1 MKCVTYNVQYGNG
14 ADGVFD
20 LDRIIR
26 ELQEADIIALQEVE
40 RFWPHGG
47 NMDQVA
53 FFRKS
58 YPGHY
63 CVYGPGVDLHLP
75 GALPGDDRR
84 RQFGNLILSR
94 YPVLSVRNHL
104 LPKRGSIGPMSIQRS
119 ALEATVRV
127 NGMPLRIYSIHL
139 THLSAQTRMPQIS
152 RILQLHRDAL
162 HEGFPVSC
170 DYESFNITDEL
181 FDAAV
186 AEQALMFGDFNFGPD
201 SKEYEAIVGPVSDY
215 GGHIT
220 SHDGFVDAWCQA
232 GGEKMG
238 GATSDVQGVPT
249 RMDYCFV
256 SASLRDRIVSC
267 SVDDSARGSD
277 HLPVRLEIDL

>member
-1 MKCVTYNVQYGNG
+1 MKCVTYNIQYGNG
-14 ADGVFD
+14 PDGVFD
-20 LDRIIR
+20 LPRIVR
-26 ELQEADIIALQEVE
+26 EIQGADIIALQEVE
-40 RFWPHGG
+40 RFWPRS
-47 NMDQVA
+47 NDMDQVD
-53 FFRKS
+53 FFQGNC
-58 YPGHY
+58 PDHY
-63 CVYGPGVDLHLP
+63 CVYGPGVDVHLP
-75 GALPGDDRR
+75 GTPPGDARR

-94 YPVLSVRNHL
+94 YPVLYMRNHL
-104 LPKRGSIGPMSIQRS
+104 LPKRGSIGPLSIQRS

-127 NGMPLRIYSIHL
+127 NGIPLRIYSIHL
-139 THLSAQTRMPQIS
+139 THLSAQTRMPQIA

-162 HEGFPVSC
+162 HEGFPISC
-170 DYESFNITDEL
+170 DHGSFDITDEL

-232 GGEKMG
+232 GGKKMD
-238 GATSDVQGVPT
+238 GATSDVQGVPA

-267 SVDDSARGSD
+267 SVDNNARGSD
-277 HLPVRLEIDL
+277 HLPVWLEIDL